1 MVNCVRAGIFATFI
15 AAVAAVGAVAQ
26 NSTATVLAD
35 PGDGGGG
42 GCSTSCENGALGR
55 GGEASGG
62 KAQGTLFRTPS
73 ENFPGETISSSGNL
87 HAGHLWVTN
96 VGSASG
102 DFDPDP
108 PGALEHGHLT
118 GIFGSCSGNV
128 SKKNC

>member
-1 MVNCVRAGIFATFI
+1 MVIYVRTAKLAL
-15 AAVAAVGAVAQ
+15 AVAAIAAGATVLQQPA
-26 NSTATVLAD
+26 SVLAD

-42 GCSTSCENGALGR
+42 GCSTHCENGALGM
-55 GGEASGG
+55 GGDASGN

-73 ENFPGETISSSGNL
+73 ENFPGQTVSNSGNL

-118 GIFGSCSGNV
+118 GIFGSCSGNL
-128 SKKNC
+128 SKKTC